1 MHNQKIMLIFV
12 SQTNTNT
19 MSREEFIQKLQA
31 EVERQMQLRMAIA
44 KLTLIADRTQK
55 NAFSV
60 LSSNRFEMK
69 VANN

>member
-1 MHNQKIMLIFV
+1 
-12 SQTNTNT
+12 
-19 MSREEFIQKLQA
+19 MSREEVIQKLQA
-31 EVERQMQLRMAIA
+31 EVERQMQMRMAIV

-60 LSSNRFEMK
+60 LSSDRFEMK